1 MRPAFR
7 RIATAL
13 AVLIAVSAGASRSA
27 AAPQLVR
34 TLPNKATL
42 IVRENRTRPIV
53 SIQAW
58 IRAGTRDE
66 SRPERGAASVLA
78 QLPWEGTATRTKEQI
93 DEAIAMVGGRYQGE
107 VGTGHIL
114 YEVDVPA
121 RAFEEAATL
130 LGDVVTHP
138 IFEAQKVED
147 AKSLARTASRNTH
160 GHAALASI
168 NPAAAALHPG
178 APLGAPR
185 AVAESEIAALTV
197 PLVSRF
203 HQQWFVGGN
212 VLLVVV
218 GDVDPAEAER
228 VLAQAFSGLPSKS
241 APRRATSKERP
252 LNGAQVV
259 AAFNPAG
266 AGGSAVT
273 IAFRAPAWGTAD
285 ALAMDA
291 LVAMLTDYG
300 DARIQR
306 RLGEGLFFGA
316 SAQRSFEPDGGTVAF
331 SVAAPP
337 EGMKDAETL
346 LFSEIARARS
356 TPVDAREFQRTV
368 ETVLARDMV
377 AQGDFAGEGR
387 VTAIA
392 AMQGTIGADEIYA
405 ERLRALKPEDLV
417 AVARQY
423 LDPQQAVV
431 VAMAPKNVVD
441 SLDLYNGLEARVR
454 ENLRLSFAS
463 SEGGGPLPTMSDAAE
478 RRRRVDAP
486 LASIPKQPRDAGRGF
501 VARSVL
507 DGGIRLLTS
516 EDRGPALVTVAVY
529 LEGSVRHETEKNN
542 GITRLLREVI
552 LTTPDPKAEGRSY
565 RFSLLDLGRLAPY
578 QDRDVWGYS
587 LTVPSHHWK
596 DAVERLGAMLAKP
609 DLDSVTVDA
618 TRLLVLDE
626 QARWLN
632 EDPARRRHLI
642 YKTKYQKSGYRLPL
656 LGSPG
661 SLSSIDGKTLEAFY
675 GKFVV
680 KPNLIVAVFGNVSAA
695 EVGPAVS
702 EAFRGVRGGPFDP
715 GPVAKEEP
723 FEGFRE
729 KWELGQGT
737 GSTVSV
743 AFEGPPANSPDVPLM
758 FVVNSLYMNPRG
770 WLKTYIQDK
779 AAAVTQFDSYV
790 AHAMDEAPI
799 VATIH
804 VSDVVHEEAATKML
818 LGQFRSVAAIKL
830 VGSFAKDY
838 ENARKHAVGQ
848 FHMSFATGANRALQ
862 FARAEAFRLPV
873 DYLAGFSSKLLAVTP
888 DEIQAAGFRY
898 FQFPDSGKR
907 PYAVC
912 ETRPGGW

>member
-1 MRPAFR
+1 MRPAFL

-13 AVLIAVSAGASRSA
+13 AVLIAVSAGASRAA

-58 IRAGTRDE
+58 IQAGTRDE

-78 QLPWEGTATRTKEQI
+78 QLGWEGTPTRTKLQI

-114 YEVDVPA
+114 FEVDVPA
-121 RAFEEAATL
+121 REFEEAATI
-130 LGDVVTHP
+130 LGDVVAHP
-138 IFEAQKVED
+138 IFDAKKVED

-160 GHAALASI
+160 GHAALAAI
-168 NPAAAALHPG
+168 NPVAAALHPD

-185 AVAESEIAALTV
+185 AVSEAEIAALTV

-212 VLLVVV
+212 LLIVVV
-218 GDVDPAEAER
+218 GDVDPADAER
-228 VLAQAFSGLPSKS
+228 VITQAFSGLPAKGASK
-241 APRRATSKERP
+241 RARSKERP
-252 LNGAQVV
+252 LNGAQVIG
-259 AAFNPAG
+259 AFNPVG

-273 IAFRAPAWGTAD
+273 VGFRAPAWGTAD

-316 SAQRSFEPDGGTVAF
+316 SAQRSFELDGGTVAF
-331 SVAAPP
+331 SIAAPP
-337 EGMKDAETL
+337 EGMKDAETV

-356 TPVDAREFQRTV
+356 TPIDPREFQRTI
-368 ETVLARDMV
+368 ETVIARDMV

-392 AMQGTIGADEIYA
+392 AMQGTIGADEVYA

-423 LDPQQAVV
+423 LDPKQAVV

-441 SLDLYNGLEARVR
+441 SLDLFNGLEARAQ
-454 ENLRLSFAS
+454 ENLRLATAS
-463 SEGGGPLPTMSDAAE
+463 SEGGGPPPTMSDAAE
-478 RRRRVDAP
+478 RRRRVDAA

-501 VARSVL
+501 VTRSVL
-507 DGGIRLLTS
+507 EGGIRLLTS

-542 GITRLLREVI
+542 GITRLLREVL

-578 QDRDVWGYS
+578 QDRDLWGYS

-596 DAVERLGAMLAKP
+596 EAVARLGTMFASP

-626 QARWLN
+626 QTRWLN

-642 YKTKYQKSGYRLPL
+642 FKAKYLSSGYRLPL

-661 SLSSIDGKTLEAFY
+661 SLSSIDGKALEAFY
-675 GKFVV
+675 GRFVV
-680 KPNLIVAVFGNVSAA
+680 KPNLIVAVFGNVNAA
-695 EVGPAVS
+695 EVGPTVA

-715 GPVAKEEP
+715 GPVAKEAP

-737 GSTVSV
+737 GSTVSI
-743 AFEGPPANSPDVPLM
+743 AFNGPAGNSPDVPIM
-758 FVVNSLYMNPRG
+758 FVINSLYTNPRG

-779 AAAVTQFDSYV
+779 AMAVTQLDSYV
-790 AHAMDEAPI
+790 AHAIDEAPI
-799 VATIH
+799 ITTLH
-804 VSDVVHEEAATKML
+804 VSEVVHEEAATKML
-818 LGQFRSVAAIKL
+818 LGQFRSVAGIKL
-830 VGSFAKDY
+830 VGTYAPDY
-838 ENARKHAVGQ
+838 EYARKHAVGQ
-848 FHMSFATGANRALQ
+848 FHMSLSTSANRALQ
-862 FARAEAFRLPV
+862 FARAEAFRLPP
-873 DYLAGFSSKLLAVTP
+873 DYIAGFSAKLLAVTP
-888 DEIQAAGFRY
+888 DDIQAAGFSY